1 MHLIKLNK
9 ISLAFHLCSD
19 AQADTIFIILDGYS
33 IFFQPGNLIL
43 TMQKVCI
50 AYTTSILVEYQSLF
64 NIIFANFLS
73 LLLLLLEGP
82 NILKFTYSP
91 IYFFQKNQ
99 IKIHW
104 ENIKITKITMEI
116 VLLIIFLVEEPCK
129 G

>member
-1 MHLIKLNK
+1 MHLIRLNK

-50 AYTTSILVEYQSLF
+50 AYIASVLLEYQSLF
-64 NIIFANFLS
+64 NIIFSHFFS
-73 LLLLLLEGP
+73 LLLLLLDGP
-82 NILKFTYSP
+82 NIFKFTFSL

-99 IKIHW
+99 MKMHW

-116 VLLIIFLVEEPCK
+116 VLLIIFLVEWPCK